1 MDLVTDQAPPL
12 TEERSSFWGRISATR
27 GALIGWAVASMI
39 GNILIIVT
47 GAVVRL
53 TESGLGCPTWPRCQ
67 PDSYVPRS
75 GLGHHQFIE
84 FGNRLLTFVLI
95 FLAIMV
101 FVAAVRTHA
110 DRLTRR
116 IAFWAGLGIP
126 FQGVIGGITVLTDLN
141 PWVVALHLM
150 LSLVLVAA
158 LTKLVLHVAGSAS
171 VPVPALALWASRAAF
186 AGMMVACGL
195 GTVVTG
201 SGPHSGDGGAK
212 RTGLDI
218 PSVARIHSLSVWFT
232 VLCTLVALY
241 ALRRA
246 GSAAVKWA
254 AILLGVELVQGA
266 IGYYQYFNGVPIVAV
281 LMHMVGAGVAV
292 AAAAALFFSVRGE
305 GEPATIA

>member
-12 TEERSSFWGRISATR
+12 VEERSSFWDRISATR
-27 GALIGWAVASMI
+27 GALIGWAIASMI

-67 PDSYVPRS
+67 DDSYVPRS
-75 GLGHHQFIE
+75 GLGYHQFIE

-101 FVAAVRTHA
+101 FVAAIRTRA
-110 DRLTRR
+110 DKLTRR
-116 IAFWAGLGIP
+116 IALWAGLGIP

-150 LSLVLVAA
+150 LSIALVVA
-158 LTKLVLHVAGSAS
+158 LTKLVLHVMGSAS
-171 VPVPALALWASRAAF
+171 VPVPRLALWSSYAAF
-186 AGMMVACGL
+186 AGMIAACWL

-201 SGPHSGDGGAK
+201 SGPHSGDGGAR

-218 PSVARIHSLSVWFT
+218 PTVARIHSLSVWFT
-232 VLCTLVALY
+232 VICTLVALF
-241 ALRRA
+241 ALQRA
-246 GSAAVKWA
+246 GSKAVRWA
-254 AILLGVELVQGA
+254 WVLLGVELVQGA
-266 IGYYQYFNGVPIVAV
+266 IGYYQYFNGVPMVPV
-281 LMHMVGAGVAV
+281 LLHMFGAGAAA
-292 AAAAALFFSVRGE
+292 AAAAALFFSVKGE
-305 GEPATIA
+305 QEPATIV